1 MRIGVFAAHFK
12 DSSIND
18 LVSHSLSQKVF
29 RQLQAGVSSKYV
41 ILTKKE
47 QSDGENLPDQQ
58 KDEDNGKDGGMH
70 TQTNTRTNKY
80 FEF

>member
-18 LVSHSLSQKVF
+18 LDSQKVF

-70 TQTNTRTNKY
+70 TQSKTRTKRNTH
-80 FEF
+80 